1 MPQKYSNLAAV
12 LMELEAIMRR
22 DGFWHHK
29 SPSPDDMNSS
39 MPFAVDKMEIT
50 DWLQFIFIPRMQII
64 IQQQLELP
72 ATCSIAPAA
81 EVALMGRSGVDALI
95 AQLQCIDAFFAASSA
110 PKISTN

>member
-1 MPQKYSNLAAV
+1 
-12 LMELEAIMRR
+12 MRR

-29 SPSPDDMNSS
+29 SPSFEDMNSS

-72 ATCSIAPAA
+72 AVCAIAPAA

-95 AQLQCIDAFFAASSA
+95 TQLKLIDAVFAVSPAPIASA
-110 PKISTN
+110 N